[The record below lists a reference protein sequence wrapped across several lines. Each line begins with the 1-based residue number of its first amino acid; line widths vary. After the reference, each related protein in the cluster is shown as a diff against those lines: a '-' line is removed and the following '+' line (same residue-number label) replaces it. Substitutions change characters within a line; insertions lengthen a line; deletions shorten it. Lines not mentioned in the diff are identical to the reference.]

1 MCCRQISNRKSQ
13 ISNTFI
19 SLRHCGQILYSIIMQ
34 YRTLGK
40 TGLNVSI
47 LGFGA
52 SPLGNVFEPVEEQEG
67 ISAVHHALDNG
78 INFFDVAPFYGDT
91 LAETRLGKA
100 LKGKRKDVVLATKC
114 CRYVQEFDFSYKR
127 ALTSIDESLKRLQ
140 TDYVDIYQ
148 VHDIEFGTAE
158 QVLNEAIPAVL
169 KVKESGK
176 ARFIGIT
183 GLPVRYMAHIARQ
196 VNIDTLLSWA
206 HYNLLE
212 DEINDELVPLS
223 KQKGLGLM
231 NAAPFLQRILTDAS
245 LPEWHRSPK
254 EMIDIQPALI
264 RACKNYGLA
273 LSDVALAYATAHPG
287 ISTTITGMCEL
298 ARVKQN
304 LAAINITIP
313 PTLLDEI
320 NTLVA
325 PVKNQ
330 MWFEGNPDNNLP
342 KQ

>member
-1 MCCRQISNRKSQ
+1 M
-13 ISNTFI
+13 
-19 SLRHCGQILYSIIMQ
+19 L

-40 TGLNVSI
+40 TGLKVSI

-52 SPLGNVFEPVEEQEG
+52 SPLGGVFEPVEEQEG
-67 ISAVHHALDNG
+67 ISAVHHALDHG

-100 LKGKRKDVVLATKC
+100 LKGKRKDIILATKC
-114 CRYVQEFDFSYKR
+114 CRYLNEFDFSYKR

-148 VHDIEFGTAE
+148 VHDIEFGSAE

-183 GLPVRYMAHIARQ
+183 GLPVRYLAHIARQ

-223 KQKGLGLM
+223 KERGFGLM

-245 LPEWHRSPK
+245 LPSWHRSPK
-254 EMIDIQPALI
+254 AMIDIQPSLI
-264 RACKNYGLA
+264 HACKNYGLA
-273 LSDVALAYATAHPG
+273 LSDVALAYATAHPD
-287 ISTTITGMCEL
+287 IATTITGMCEL

-304 LAAINITIP
+304 LAALDIAVP
-313 PTLLDEI
+313 PALLEEI
-320 NTLVA
+320 NTLVG

-330 MWFEGNPDNNLP
+330 MWFEGNPDNNIP